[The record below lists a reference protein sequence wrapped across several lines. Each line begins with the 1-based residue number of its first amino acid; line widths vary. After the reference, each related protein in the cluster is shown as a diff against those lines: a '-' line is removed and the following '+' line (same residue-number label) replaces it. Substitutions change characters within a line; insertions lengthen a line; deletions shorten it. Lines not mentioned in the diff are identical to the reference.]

1 MNDSK
6 VIIIN
11 DRYGSIKTLVH
22 LLCLATLSDLQNQGK
37 EVKKEVTEDG
47 TTVNKTE
54 DVLIKVIRVIAN
66 LSINENVGPVICSN
80 YQCVDFLLKVLGKAS
95 MLHLHH
101 SLISIQICQCRE
113 I

>member
-1 MNDSK
+1 MVASK
-6 VIIIN
+6 
-11 DRYGSIKTLVH
+11 
-22 LLCLATLSDLQNQGK
+22 LLFTFYVLLHCLIFIVFHFLIMQNQGK

-101 SLISIQICQCRE
+101 SLISVQICQCRE